1 MQTLQQSYRGLSLV
15 MELNWDRIL
24 YVGMIALAL
33 AAGAWLGSF

>member
-1 MQTLQQSYRGLSLV
+1 MQVLQHSYRGLSLV

-33 AAGAWLGSF
+33 VAGAWLGSF